1 MDLLLGTFASKFVM
15 GMSSAE
21 LVEYEAI
28 LNHETLD
35 IFNYITNRGDIPQV
49 RMRWRAVAAE
59 GAPARCPAVN
69 RDRNRNRDR
78 SRDRSRHCTRGG
90 GGECPC

>member
-28 LNHETLD
+28 LNHEALD

-49 RMRWRAVAAE
+49 RMRRRAVPRDVSRRASAC
-59 GAPARCPAVN
+59 ARERADGRPTA
-69 RDRNRNRDR
+69 
-78 SRDRSRHCTRGG
+78 
-90 GGECPC
+90 